1 MYVMLI
7 LEYTEMIVYLYF
19 KIMYSCIVDNLL
31 LFYVFSSTYI
41 KAQFTIIKSDLKQAM
56 TRVY

>member
-19 KIMYSCIVDNLL
+19 KIMYYCIVDDLL

-41 KAQFTIIKSDLKQAM
+41 KAQFTTIKSDLKQAM